1 MSQTIRISPSLLSL
15 PEDQVKPWVKKIDGK
30 VDSFHID
37 VMDNQ
42 FVPNYTME
50 RFAPPFIAQLKTK
63 SEKHVHLMTELPSKY
78 YNTYFEAG
86 ASLIIFHHEAVKNPT
101 LEIRAIQNFGIK
113 AGASI
118 KPGTPVSALDEY
130 LDQLDFV
137 LIMTVEPG
145 FGGQTFMP
153 DQLAK
158 VKAIRAIRP
167 DLDIAVDGGINPE
180 TAKQCLLA
188 GANVLVA
195 GNAIFNQPDPMA
207 ALERFNQLKKTK

>member
-1 MSQTIRISPSLLSL
+1 MNVRISPSLLSL
-15 PEDQVKPWVKKIDGK
+15 PEESTKDWVKKVDGK

-42 FVPNYTME
+42 FVPNYTLE
-50 RFAPPFIAQLKTK
+50 RFAPPFVAQLKTK
-63 SEKHVHLMTELPSKY
+63 SEKDVHLMTEIPSKY

-113 AGASI
+113 AGISI
-118 KPGTPVSALDEY
+118 KPATPVSVLDEY
-130 LDQLDFV
+130 LEQVDFV

-145 FGGQTFMP
+145 FGGQAFLP
-153 DQLAK
+153 DQLSK
-158 VKAIRAIRP
+158 VQALRNAAP
-167 DLDIAVDGGINPE
+167 QLDIAVDGGINPE
-180 TAKQCLLA
+180 TAKRCLHA

-207 ALERFNQLKKTK
+207 ALETFNQLKR